1 MALFNQPTHYSED
14 VTAFNRQID
23 SEAAESANYYNGIIN
38 AEYAHQQANAKLL
51 SELGPFLGDAG
62 KFIKTQRA
70 INEAIEDD
78 KIFELTDE
86 EFNIRYKG
94 DEWEAKEQVSNS
106 IKAEEQTAG
115 TEVLNTNSDPML
127 AKQLLLGD
135 QGRGNNK
142 RMLVS
147 LANEYP
153 MWLAHA
159 GANYEITA
167 NGRTFTRDTAGSYEE
182 YMYATKAI
190 RRMWFEQAVGTE
202 DNPTSL
208 YDRRKY
214 LHQAMRQAEANAAT
228 KWTKA
233 QTDAIETNAKLR
245 RQDDLKIDVNLRGGI
260 AVEEHIN
267 TYVGALGGYRNA
279 RQETF
284 NEMGDMAEVGQISY
298 EKVEAIGEHYIL
310 GRDGNYHQIKKYW
323 KEDFEKL
330 KQKSVNYLVGKYDSE
345 NNKEKADIL
354 AYTLNTLKNLDNQ
367 EGPVTEGQLDDIVD
381 DFKERWPGRQV
392 PNRVKNYYT
401 IQDEQDDAI
410 EKRLFRRWRNQE
422 QLTTADIQGI
432 TDQAI
437 YEKWRGRVKAS
448 SMEGLSSA
456 DVARRDTRIRTQV
469 IEYTKEN
476 HGLTG
481 KTPRFEAN
489 IENATVFFN
498 DAYKGYIKAHPD
510 NPGDAFKK
518 AWEDTKNEINSGA
531 FNKYD
536 KYVTPSKDETALQL
550 SRTLDEV
557 AKNPSLIN
565 TTVLSGTEDA
575 LKQGVIKIE
584 TGRGD
589 IPGVYRLIANRMKP
603 NEYGARP
610 SPYQV
615 MATQV
620 ALAQAQDG
628 EKVSKIEPAKVDE
641 DVKNQVKPED
651 QKLLSNK
658 TSQARTN
665 RVIQNAETLDFLLD
679 SSKRYEDYDNILSP
693 TGGDAHLDKPLTE
706 HTIEEVVQLLE
717 SGHTVPGAYGF
728 SPTELLE
735 ALQATG
741 MSGDRVYDEVTQ
753 DLLTLSLYKSHINRQ
768 YRGGFYT
775 ELVDLTPSE
784 QEKAETIAEN
794 IPPFNRSENLLKA
807 LHGYGGNV
815 AVTQ

>member
-14 VTAFNRQID
+14 VTAFNSQID
-23 SEAAESANYYNGIIN
+23 SEAAESANYYNGIIK

-70 INEAIEDD
+70 INASIEDD

-115 TEVLNTNSDPML
+115 TELLNTNSDPML

-159 GANYEITA
+159 GANYEITV
-167 NGRTFTRDTAGSYEE
+167 NGRTFTRDNARSYEE

-190 RRMWFEQAVGTE
+190 RRMWFEQAAGTE
-202 DNPTSL
+202 DNPTSF
-208 YDRRKY
+208 YERRKY

-228 KWTKA
+228 KWTTA
-233 QTDAIETNAKLR
+233 QTQAIETNAKLR
-245 RQDDLKIDVNLRGGI
+245 RQDDLKIDINLRGGI

-267 TYVGALGGYRNA
+267 TYVGALGGYRSA
-279 RQETF
+279 RQKTF
-284 NEMGDMAEVGQISY
+284 IEMGEMAEVGQISY
-298 EKVEAIGEHYIL
+298 ETVEAIGEHYIL

-330 KQKSVNYLVGKYDSE
+330 KQKSVIHLVGKYDSE

-381 DFKERWPGRQV
+381 DFKERWPGRQI
-392 PNRVKNYYT
+392 PSRVKDYYT
-401 IQDEQDDAI
+401 IQDEQDDGI

-422 QLTTADIQGI
+422 QLTTTDIQGI
-432 TDQAI
+432 TDQAT
-437 YEKWRGRVKAS
+437 YEKWRGRVKTS

-456 DVARRDTRIRTQV
+456 DVNRRDDRIETHVNAYTRET
-469 IEYTKEN
+469 
-476 HGLTG
+476 HGLTS
-481 KTPRFEAN
+481 KTDKWKAN
-489 IENATVFFN
+489 VENATVFFN
-498 DAYKGYIKAHPD
+498 DAYRGYIKAHPD

-518 AWEDTKNEINSGA
+518 AWNDTKNEIDSGA
-531 FNKYD
+531 FDQYD

-557 AKNPSLIN
+557 AKN
-565 TTVLSGTEDA
+565 
-575 LKQGVIKIE
+575 
-584 TGRGD
+584 
-589 IPGVYRLIANRMKP
+589 
-603 NEYGARP
+603 
-610 SPYQV
+610 
-615 MATQV
+615 
-620 ALAQAQDG
+620 
-628 EKVSKIEPAKVDE
+628 
-641 DVKNQVKPED
+641 
-651 QKLLSNK
+651 
-658 TSQARTN
+658 
-665 RVIQNAETLDFLLD
+665 
-679 SSKRYEDYDNILSP
+679 
-693 TGGDAHLDKPLTE
+693 
-706 HTIEEVVQLLE
+706 
-717 SGHTVPGAYGF
+717 
-728 SPTELLE
+728 
-735 ALQATG
+735 
-741 MSGDRVYDEVTQ
+741 
-753 DLLTLSLYKSHINRQ
+753 
-768 YRGGFYT
+768 
-775 ELVDLTPSE
+775 
-784 QEKAETIAEN
+784 
-794 IPPFNRSENLLKA
+794 
-807 LHGYGGNV
+807 
-815 AVTQ
+815 